1 MNLKIPWGRARGS
14 RKRGR
19 RRHRPLPSPPPAC
32 QKAGIED
39 FTFHGQRHNDI
50 NNWRLQGNDYFRIM
64 KATGPKTMSVF
75 QRNNPVS
82 REELKALVIDKV

>member
-1 MNLKIPWGRARGS
+1 VGS
-14 RKRGR
+14 IKKEFTTAG
-19 RRHRPLPSPPPAC
+19 

-39 FTFHGQRHNDI
+39 FTFQGVRHNDI

-75 QRNNPVS
+75 KRI
-82 REELKALVIDKV
+82 KG